1 MYVVP
6 PTPPVISP
14 VAASIVAPS
23 LTAGLNV
30 NVPPTVPVTIAL
42 LPTPT
47 QKSDRVNEASSRGL
61 TVTVWVLV
69 AGHSPVVVY

>member
-23 LTAGLNV
+23 LTLGLNV
-30 NVPPTVPVTIAL
+30 NVPPTVPVIVAL

-47 QKSDRVNEASSRGL
+47 QKSDRVNEASSSGF
-61 TVTVWVLV
+61 TVTD
-69 AGHSPVVVY
+69 